1 VVVSAPF
8 AHWNDLRVGEMR
20 MMGFWYLTGSGLRMW
35 WYRLLWYVVNTS
47 LPVRT
52 QLPSLHPTQVNQ
64 DQVNMDTAVD
74 YFDRS

>member
-1 VVVSAPF
+1 
-8 AHWNDLRVGEMR
+8 
-20 MMGFWYLTGSGLRMW
+20 MW